1 MASQPDGFERSENGE
16 RARGERSEPERD
28 PSFHGIDPTSARD
41 LDRYA
46 DPFPSI
52 HYLRRVA
59 PVNEMPIGTWRLS
72 RYADCVRLL
81 RGVRCGVRHLDG
93 RYPRRSEEGG
103 VGPAE
108 FMLQQDPPNHTRLR
122 NLVSR
127 AFTPRAA
134 ERWRP
139 RAREIARGCL
149 SRAFERGKVD
159 VIADLA
165 LPVPSTLICEM
176 LGVPVADRDGF
187 TQWTADATHG
197 LAGTMAPP
205 ERQQRAM
212 QAAIS
217 LAGYFDAL
225 IAERRK
231 RLTDDLL
238 SLLIR
243 AEEEGDR
250 LTPSELVVQSIGL
263 LIAGFETTIG
273 LIGNGAAA
281 LARHPAEQAK
291 LRARPELVAN
301 AVEECLR
308 YEGPIGMTL
317 RVLHEDAVFGGRT
330 IPKDTEVWAMLWGAN
345 RDPERFPDPDRFDIE
360 RPDARDHLAF
370 GGGAHLCLGAH
381 LARMEG
387 QVALG
392 ELVAR
397 TREFALVS
405 DEIEWG
411 ASLFRVPARLPLEV
425 RV

>member
-1 MASQPDGFERSENGE
+1 MA
-16 RARGERSEPERD
+16 EPISASSVERD
-28 PSFHGIDPTSARD
+28 PAYHGIDPTGPRD
-41 LDRYA
+41 LERMA
-46 DPFPSI
+46 DPFPAL
-52 HYLRRVA
+52 HHLRSVA
-59 PVNEMPIGTWRLS
+59 PVNETPLGVWRLS
-72 RYADCVRLL
+72 RWADCVRLL

-93 RYPRRSEEGG
+93 RYPRRPDDGSA
-103 VGPAE
+103 GPNE

-127 AFTPRAA
+127 SFTPRAA
-134 ERWRP
+134 ERWRT
-139 RAREIARGCL
+139 RAQEIADACLDRALARG
-149 SRAFERGKVD
+149 AID

-176 LGVPVADRDGF
+176 LGVPVADRDRF
-187 TQWTADATHG
+187 TRWTADATHG
-197 LAGTMAPP
+197 LSGTMAPP
-205 ERQQRAM
+205 EVQERART
-212 QAAIS
+212 AAMG
-217 LAGYFDAL
+217 LAGYFEAL
-225 IAERRK
+225 IAERRSDK
-231 RLTDDLL
+231 RDDLL
-238 SLLIR
+238 SQLIR

-250 LTPSELVVQSIGL
+250 LSPSELVVQSIGL

-291 LRARPELVAN
+291 WRARPDLAAN

-308 YEGPIGMTL
+308 FEGPIGMTL

-330 IPKDTEVWAMLWGAN
+330 IPKDTEVWALLWGAN
-345 RDPERFPDPDRFDIE
+345 RDPAKFAEPDRFDLE
-360 RPDARDHLAF
+360 RPNAREHLAF

-392 ELVAR
+392 ALVAR

-411 ASLFRVPARLPLEV
+411 ASLFRVPGRLPLEF
-425 RV
+425 RAR

>member
-1 MASQPDGFERSENGE
+1 MALHPDL
-16 RARGERSEPERD
+16 APERD
-28 PSFHGIDPTSARD
+28 PAFHGIDPTGPRD
-41 LDRYA
+41 VERYA

-52 HYLRRVA
+52 HHLRAVA
-59 PVNEMPIGTWRLS
+59 PVNETPIGVWRLT

-93 RYPRRSEEGG
+93 RYPRRDENGG
-103 VGPAE
+103 AGPGE

-127 AFTPRAA
+127 SFTPRAA
-134 ERWRP
+134 ERWRS
-139 RAREIARGCL
+139 RAQEIANECL
-149 SRAFERGKVD
+149 DRAIERGAID

-165 LPVPSTLICEM
+165 LPVPATLICEM
-176 LGVPVADRDGF
+176 LGVPVADRDRF
-187 TQWTADATHG
+187 TRWTADATHG

-205 ERQQRAM
+205 EVQQRAAG
-212 QAAIS
+212 AAMG

-225 IAERRK
+225 IAERRGDK
-231 RLTDDLL
+231 RDDLL
-238 SLLIR
+238 SQLIR

-250 LTPSELVVQSIGL
+250 LTASELVVQSIGL

-273 LIGNGAAA
+273 LIGNGTAA

-301 AVEECLR
+301 GVEECLR
-308 YEGPIGMTL
+308 YEGPISMTL

-330 IPKDTEVWAMLWGAN
+330 IPKDTEVWAYLWGAN
-345 RDPERFPDPDRFDIE
+345 RDPERFPDPDRFDVE
-360 RPDARDHLAF
+360 RADAREHLAF

-392 ELVAR
+392 TLVAR
-397 TREFALVS
+397 TREFALAQ

-411 ASLFRVPARLPLEV
+411 ASLFRVPARLPLEF
-425 RV
+425 RAR